1 MTDLPLPLDDPGYV
15 MILQYDQEPEPMVEV
30 PRQAI
35 SRLGTF
41 PLLAGVVRL
50 SAGSCRRRSRRW
62 NIGAPS
68 STRPEGHA
76 AKYPVNAAGGVDG
89 QRKANIV
96 NIVVSR
102 SACSDGWPDCLSGKN
117 IASP

>member
-50 SAGSCRRRSRRW
+50 SAGISLELPAAFPTVEYR
-62 NIGAPS
+62 G
-68 STRPEGHA
+68 TKLHA
-76 AKYPVNAAGGVDG
+76 A
-89 QRKANIV
+89 
-96 NIVVSR
+96 
-102 SACSDGWPDCLSGKN
+102 
-117 IASP
+117 